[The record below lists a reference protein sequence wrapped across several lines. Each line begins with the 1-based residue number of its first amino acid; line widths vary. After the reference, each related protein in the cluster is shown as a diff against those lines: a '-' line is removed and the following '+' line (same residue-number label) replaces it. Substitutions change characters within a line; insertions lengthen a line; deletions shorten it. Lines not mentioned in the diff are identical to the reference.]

1 MADRD
6 EAARLISEAQE
17 ATSSGDHRAAE
28 RALRLALRL
37 QEEQFDLV
45 HPEVVGT
52 LDSLGV
58 VCSLLG
64 RPDEAEYLHRRALG
78 IAKKTLG
85 ADHPSVA
92 ASLRNL
98 SNLYAAQGKPG
109 RLQVVA
115 GGRPRK
121 SVLAEIDAEGEQLR
135 EPLDSGGTPQPSLP
149 VAPEPVAASVAD
161 PRSGPSQFPSQ
172 WGSRAALALAGAGVV
187 LSILWFMTGGHGSD
201 GGGRSD
207 GEDVRPPAAGG
218 VAAASVEPAPTSGAA
233 SGESDLGEVDVPPP
247 FSEARA
253 SQTGEQASSLETSA
267 VVAHAAV
274 CRELVTRSDDG
285 ARLPAWRCDP
295 VLGGTT
301 PGQLFFYTR
310 VRSPASTTVEYRWY
324 REGALDQVVALEISA
339 NDGPGYR
346 TYSVR
351 SVTPWDRGKWRV
363 EVRSAD
369 AELLHAEDFVVR

>member
-37 QEEQFDLV
+37 QEEQFGLV

-58 VCSLLG
+58 VCGLLG

-115 GGRPRK
+115 GGRLESLCLLRLMQKASNCGSHSIVAGLLSPR
-121 SVLAEIDAEGEQLR
+121 SQWHPNR
-135 EPLDSGGTPQPSLP
+135 SLP
-149 VAPEPVAASVAD
+149 RSQTLEAD
-161 PRSGPSQFPSQ
+161 RRSFLP
-172 WGSRAALALAGAGVV
+172 
-187 LSILWFMTGGHGSD
+187 
-201 GGGRSD
+201 
-207 GEDVRPPAAGG
+207 
-218 VAAASVEPAPTSGAA
+218 SGAVERPLL
-233 SGESDLGEVDVPPP
+233 SP
-247 FSEARA
+247 ARA
-253 SQTGEQASSLETSA
+253 LC
-267 VVAHAAV
+267 
-274 CRELVTRSDDG
+274 CR
-285 ARLPAWRCDP
+285 
-295 VLGGTT
+295 
-301 PGQLFFYTR
+301 
-310 VRSPASTTVEYRWY
+310 
-324 REGALDQVVALEISA
+324 
-339 NDGPGYR
+339 
-346 TYSVR
+346 YSG
-351 SVTPWDRGKWRV
+351 S
-363 EVRSAD
+363 
-369 AELLHAEDFVVR
+369 

>member
-17 ATSSGDHRAAE
+17 ATSSGDQRAAE

-37 QEEQFDLV
+37 QEEQFGLV

-58 VCSLLG
+58 VCGLLG

-135 EPLDSGGTPQPSLP
+135 EPLDSGGTSQPSLP

-161 PRSGPSQFPSQ
+161 PRSGPSPVSFPVGQSS
-172 WGSRAALALAGAGVV
+172 GPCSRRRGRCVV
-187 LSILWFMTGGHGSD
+187 DT
-201 GGGRSD
+201 
-207 GEDVRPPAAGG
+207 
-218 VAAASVEPAPTSGAA
+218 
-233 SGESDLGEVDVPPP
+233 
-247 FSEARA
+247 
-253 SQTGEQASSLETSA
+253 
-267 VVAHAAV
+267 
-274 CRELVTRSDDG
+274 LVHD
-285 ARLPAWRCDP
+285 
-295 VLGGTT
+295 
-301 PGQLFFYTR
+301 
-310 VRSPASTTVEYRWY
+310 RWTW
-324 REGALDQVVALEISA
+324 Q
-339 NDGPGYR
+339 
-346 TYSVR
+346 
-351 SVTPWDRGKWRV
+351 
-363 EVRSAD
+363 
-369 AELLHAEDFVVR
+369 